1 MPLSLIFC
9 KRPFRLRVVFLIAAG
24 LLMLFVFLL
33 VFKGFNSVN
42 GVGVTMSESLTVSID
57 IFCHA
62 ALKYVPAIVL
72 VLH

>member
-9 KRPFRLRVVFLIAAG
+9 ERPFRVRVVFLVAAG

-42 GVGVTMSESLTVSID
+42 DVGVTMSESLTVSVE
-57 IFCHA
+57 IFGRHA
-62 ALKYVPAIVL
+62 PSYSNT
-72 VLH
+72 